1 MILAALFALVAILFA
16 SVGQGGAPGYV
27 AIMSLFGF
35 APAVVRPVALALTM
49 LVAAIGIARF
59 RQAGLLVTRDWLP
72 FTILSIPCA
81 VVGGLIA
88 LPPDSYRLVL
98 AALLLAASAQMA
110 RAARRTAALDAA
122 ALDRPPSPALAVPLG
137 GAIGLAA
144 GITGIG
150 GGLFVAWLMMS
161 FGWAPTRRVAAA
173 AQVSNF
179 VTAAPALAGVMLAH
193 PALPPALPVWAM
205 AAALGGVLGAWFG
218 TKYLPAKLL
227 RYGLAAILLAAGVK
241 LVLG

>member
-1 MILAALFALVAILFA
+1 MILTALFGLVAILFA

-35 APAVVRPVALALTM
+35 APAAIRPVALALTM
-49 LVAAIGIARF
+49 LVAGIGIVRF
-59 RQAGLLVTRDWLP
+59 RQAGLLATRDWLP

-81 VVGGLIA
+81 MIGGLIA
-88 LPPDSYRLVL
+88 LPPDSYRLAL
-98 AALLLAASAQMA
+98 AALLLAASVQMA

-122 ALDRPPSPALAVPLG
+122 ADAPPSLWLAVPLG
-137 GAIGLAA
+137 GAIGLLA

-150 GGLFVAWLMMS
+150 GGLFIAWLMMS

-179 VTAAPALAGVMLAH
+179 VTAAPALAGVMLTH
-193 PALPPALPVWAM
+193 PALPPALPAWTI
-205 AAALGGVLGAWFG
+205 AAALGGLLGAWFG

-227 RYGLAAILLAAGVK
+227 RYGLAVILFAAGVK
-241 LVLG
+241 LAVG